1 MKKLEQIN
9 EFLTTFY
16 FNQRFT
22 ELCTICI
29 FRTISYFCEK
39 FGRFKVYKCVLGKV
53 KISCRFR

>member
-16 FNQRFT
+16 FNKRFT

-29 FRTISYFCEK
+29 RTISYFCEK
-39 FGRFKVYKCVLGKV
+39 FGRFKVLRLCFG
-53 KISCRFR
+53 

>member
-39 FGRFKVYKCVLGKV
+39 FGRFKVLQLC
-53 KISCRFR
+53 FA